1 MLFGIF
7 KGIHRRVDHLNLAA
21 KTSGIC
27 KTLCTSRHTNQI
39 AKGTNR
45 YIFLQS
51 KPYCLINKTCRC
63 HTDRTTR
70 TRNQFHLRR
79 QNLSHTKMK
88 NRQGLCHDTRL
99 YLFSDNHDVERLPN
113 KLRNREHIRHIAIL
127 VYSLWGI
134 PSIYYGSE
142 FGIEGKKEWGSDWP
156 LRPCLELNDYA
167 DAERTNPVTSVY
179 KALGKCKAELP
190 EMTYGEVKEL
200 QLTTQ
205 CYAFAR
211 ALDGKAVVAV
221 LNNGDTPAQLEF
233 QLPVEAAKVTDLLA
247 DTVGAQEVL
256 VSTEWD
262 RMKVQLPSNYAT
274 LLRLE

>member
-1 MLFGIF
+1 M
-7 KGIHRRVDHLNLAA
+7 
-21 KTSGIC
+21 
-27 KTLCTSRHTNQI
+27 
-39 AKGTNR
+39 
-45 YIFLQS
+45 
-51 KPYCLINKTCRC
+51 
-63 HTDRTTR
+63 
-70 TRNQFHLRR
+70 
-79 QNLSHTKMK
+79 
-88 NRQGLCHDTRL
+88 
-99 YLFSDNHDVERLPN
+99 
-113 KLRNREHIRHIAIL
+113 
-127 VYSLWGI
+127 YSLWGI

-156 LRPCLELNDYA
+156 LRPCLELSDYA

-179 KALGKCKAELP
+179 NALGQCKAELP

-211 ALDGKAVVAV
+211 VLDGKAVVAV

-256 VSTEWD
+256 VSTEWN

-274 LLRLE
+274 LLRVE